1 MNTALLILMLV
12 NATDAQV
19 LIVDRELCE
28 KTAESVRMGNRTTL
42 EDEAGVLWEIEM
54 AKCLTEPESLRVE
67 PIS

>member
-1 MNTALLILMLV
+1 MTTALLILMLM
-12 NATDAQV
+12 NSPDAQV

-54 AKCLTEPESLRVE
+54 AKCLVEPETLRV
-67 PIS
+67 PLS